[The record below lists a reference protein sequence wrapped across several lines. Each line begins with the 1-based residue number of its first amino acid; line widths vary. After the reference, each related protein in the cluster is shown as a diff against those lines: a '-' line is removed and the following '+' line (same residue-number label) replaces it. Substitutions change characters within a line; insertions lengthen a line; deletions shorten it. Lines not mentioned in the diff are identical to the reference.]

1 MVINKRKKVLI
12 AIIIAVLL
20 LGILS
25 FAVTGAV
32 YDRVFARYDCP
43 QTVHTDAAAR
53 LPAREEHR
61 YPSGDV
67 TLAGALF
74 TAADNCRDTL
84 LVLVPGHHACVDSY
98 AHQIAELTACGWSV
112 FGFDP
117 TGSCRSGGESAIGF
131 SQAVLDLD
139 ATLDYLE
146 AQDRLG
152 YRRIA
157 LIGHSRGGYA
167 ACCMLA
173 TDHAVSAVVSV
184 SGVNSAMEG
193 VVGGAYRYVGDLAYG
208 NYGMLWLYQVLLF
221 GRETVDLRA
230 DRLLTA
236 TATPTL
242 LIHGEGDE
250 QVPLERYSI
259 LSHRDEI
266 ASGCVEYYV
275 RRAPANAGHTDLMF
289 SSDGTADD
297 DVIRKIDEFLSENGN

>member
-20 LGILS
+20 LGLFS

-43 QTVHTDAAAR
+43 ATVHTDAAAC

-61 YPSGDV
+61 YPSGDN

-74 TAADNCRDTL
+74 DAGEGRRDTL
-84 LVLVPGHHACVDSY
+84 VLFVPGHNACVDSY

-117 TGSCRSGGESAIGF
+117 TGCCRSGGDSAVGF
-131 SQAVLDLD
+131 PQAVDDLD

-146 AQDRLG
+146 SRELFG
-152 YRRIA
+152 YRRVA
-157 LIGHSRGGYA
+157 LVGHSRGGYA

-173 TDHAVSAVVSV
+173 TDHKVSAVVSV

-193 VVGGAYRYVGDLAYG
+193 VIGGAHRYVGDLAYG
-208 NYGMLWLYQVLLF
+208 NYGMLWLYQVMLF
-221 GRETVDLRA
+221 GRETVNLRA
-230 DRLLTA
+230 DRLLAT

-250 QVPLERYSI
+250 QVPLDRYSI

-266 ASGCVEYYV
+266 TSERVEYYL
-275 RRAPANAGHTDLMF
+275 RRAPANAGHTDLLF
-289 SSDGTADD
+289 AADGTADD
-297 DVIRKIDEFLSENGN
+297 DVIRKIDEFLLENGN